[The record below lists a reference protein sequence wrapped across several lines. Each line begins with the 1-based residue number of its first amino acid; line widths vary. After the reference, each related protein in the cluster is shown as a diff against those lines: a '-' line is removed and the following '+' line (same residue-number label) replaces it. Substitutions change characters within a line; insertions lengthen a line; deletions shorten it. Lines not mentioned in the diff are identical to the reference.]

1 MPEKSEKP
9 EKVER
14 RKHTPK
20 VDLDLRF
27 APASGPLDPNA
38 KRFDIFLVDTG
49 WNSAVAK
56 LVRAHITTIAAFE
69 KQDSIYILSPE
80 QSIDLIKRAPRLI
93 GHDPIILVYDR
104 YAPSDRKERAYRGFR
119 LNLGLVKSPEQALA
133 RLQELLRFI
142 ALNRTVLPMDRAV
155 RKELYRE
162 GLDGMVR
169 VLRETT
175 TELL

>member
-1 MPEKSEKP
+1 MADKSEKH
-9 EKVER
+9 EKGEK
-14 RKHTPK
+14 RKSPPK

-27 APASGPLDPNA
+27 ASTDVAPDPAA
-38 KRFDIFLVDTG
+38 KRFDIFLIDSG
-49 WNSAVAK
+49 WNSAVAS
-56 LVRAHITTIAAFE
+56 VVHSHITTLAAFE
-69 KQDSIYILSPE
+69 KQDSIYILSKQ
-80 QSIDLIKRAPRLI
+80 QSIELIKGAPRLI

-104 YAPSDRKERAYRGFR
+104 YAPSERKDRGYRGFR

-142 ALNRTVLPMDRAV
+142 ALNRTVVPMDRAV

-162 GLDGMVR
+162 GLDGMIR